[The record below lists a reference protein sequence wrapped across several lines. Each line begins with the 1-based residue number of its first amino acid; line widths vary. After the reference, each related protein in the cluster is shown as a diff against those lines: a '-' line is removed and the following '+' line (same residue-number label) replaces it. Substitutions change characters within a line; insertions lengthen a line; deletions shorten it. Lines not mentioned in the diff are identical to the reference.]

1 MDWCC
6 SQISSSPHRLMPTGS
21 SQNWTSAQ
29 YIQGLLFSWNLQ
41 LGSTPFSPKPLLSQ
55 EPCKVQFC
63 KGCGYSSPEAAN
75 CSRPRLQGIKFPP
88 LIRHDGFSPALSLP
102 ASSLGAENFTQE
114 DFVQLTWY
122 FTLKNFGLTVMGE
135 IFFLWKFCNF
145 QKSKCW
151 QNTKKKEDC
160 SYVNISQKTVDAYST
175 RMCICGWG
183 ACYKVDRRLLAV
195 ALNHPSERLR

>member
-88 LIRHDGFSPALSLP
+88 LIRHDGFSPALSPCLISGGWKLHLGGFCP
-102 ASSLGAENFTQE
+102 INLVLYFKKFWTHSDGGDFFSLEILQFPKKQM
-114 DFVQLTWY
+114 LTKY
-122 FTLKNFGLTVMGE
+122 
-135 IFFLWKFCNF
+135 
-145 QKSKCW
+145 
-151 QNTKKKEDC
+151 
-160 SYVNISQKTVDAYST
+160 
-175 RMCICGWG
+175 
-183 ACYKVDRRLLAV
+183 
-195 ALNHPSERLR
+195 